1 VIGAQRFPRR
11 PGPHHVELWHQLAP
25 LTWREQFQRGPE
37 RTLDLEDRGLARA
50 LHGCGDQRTAAFH
63 HQSHSSEWRYDFEHS
78 SLAVNE
84 LLEAPLHWFVIA
96 DLLHMEAG
104 TLRLNAEDRSKPQFA

>member
-1 VIGAQRFPRR
+1 MGAQHFPRQV
-11 PGPHHVELWHQLAP
+11 GAHHVELCHQLAP

-63 HQSHSSEWRYDFEHS
+63 HQSHASEWRYDFEHS

-84 LLEAPLHWFVIA
+84 LLKAPLPWFVIV
-96 DLLHMEAG
+96 DRLHIEAA
-104 TLRLNAEDRSKPQFA
+104 TLRLNAEDSSKPQFA